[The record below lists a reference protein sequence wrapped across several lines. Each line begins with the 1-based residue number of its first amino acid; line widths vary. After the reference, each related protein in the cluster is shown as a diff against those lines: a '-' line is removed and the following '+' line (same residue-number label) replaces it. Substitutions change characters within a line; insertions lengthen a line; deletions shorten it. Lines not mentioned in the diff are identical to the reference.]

1 MGEERNITPEE
12 RIWLINEVMNAN
24 GFHGLLERIENK
36 LNENNSRDTSQVINH
51 SNIPQKTKNDEN
63 KFVSEETP
71 VITPDDKMYNYVEES
86 GMYEKDTLHL
96 VAAEFGNNI
105 NGKLEF
111 SDDILIPLIISAFRR
126 ADELATAM
134 ECRCYRGGD
143 GRTKLHVLHYA
154 PRDFFMISATV
165 LFGTGLVVLNILSIG
180 YSI

>member
-105 NGKLEF
+105 NGK
-111 SDDILIPLIISAFRR
+111 PLNGDAQIEAPSNQAALAEIYEPVQTSKHEIDENNISVNQ
-126 ADELATAM
+126 ELT
-134 ECRCYRGGD
+134 GD
-143 GRTKLHVLHYA
+143 KPLVKTREPEKNN
-154 PRDFFMISATV
+154 PWSSARTV
-165 LFGTGLVVLNILSIG
+165 LPGEIKLS
-180 YSI
+180 